1 MSKNMFEKLADKL
14 LQRKDKGDAL
24 KKYNIDLSGVLGD
37 DINYDELKYNEHR
50 RLIGTAKV
58 CLNNQLH
65 FWIAK
70 NGNFKSRIDDL
81 ERDIRIAATIS
92 DHINKKTH
100 TQNDI
105 DRLKAILSKH
115 GCV

>member
-1 MSKNMFEKLADKL
+1 MFEKLADKL
-14 LQRKDKGDAL
+14 LHRDKKGHEL
-24 KKYNIDLSGVLGD
+24 KKYNIDLSSVLGE

-50 RLIGTAKV
+50 KLIGTAKV

-65 FWIAK
+65 FWISK
-70 NGNFKSRIDDL
+70 DGNFKSRIDDL
-81 ERDIRIAATIS
+81 TRDIRIAATIS

-100 TQNDI
+100 TKNDI